1 MNWCFFLRY
10 IDEIDGVLG
19 VNSYNGKVE
28 IYLYKKTS
36 DGYVKIL
43 TVSSKERGSLQ
54 VTKLIGLSNEKFERL
69 YAKKIEKDSGS
80 LRGHNNPNPSTKAQ
94 STDESFSNIKVS
106 QNPNFVKSKLSLGNG
121 NASSKDVFGFAVKE
135 DAKVNEDLLEE
146 LSIYHPDAEVDSYSI
161 SPHIKRKCR

>member
-1 MNWCFFLRY
+1 MTNFEEIKSFISDVIKGNASGEVRAFARVSEELANMINEKSSSLELEGKYLELVADDLRESYKVHSTPKEKGGIPLSDEDFKNIHDY

-54 VTKLIGLSNEKFERL
+54 VTKQTKNLND
-69 YAKKIEKDSGS
+69 YTQKK
-80 LRGHNNPNPSTKAQ
+80 
-94 STDESFSNIKVS
+94 
-106 QNPNFVKSKLSLGNG
+106 
-121 NASSKDVFGFAVKE
+121 
-135 DAKVNEDLLEE
+135 
-146 LSIYHPDAEVDSYSI
+146 
-161 SPHIKRKCR
+161 